1 VRRLRQGIAPGG
13 ARRALDL
20 LLAGTAFVLLLPLL
34 AVVALA
40 VLVTS
45 RGPIIFSQARVGQGG
60 VPFTLH
66 KFRSMRCGVSGPA
79 VTTADDN
86 RLTPIGKFLRLFG
99 VDELP
104 QLLNVLRGDMT
115 LVGPRPETPAL
126 AARYPAGCAAVF
138 QHRPGLT
145 GPASVRLR
153 DRDVLRSPFEDLE
166 AYYLEVV
173 VPAKAAVDME
183 FLAAPT
189 LARTLGV
196 IGETAIYLITWGHTR
211 RAVPLR
217 SRANQHGTAG
227 SGPHLRGSPTLGG
240 RSKYSEEPAVA
251 SVSHRGPIH
260 LGLDVPPQHDLGGD
274 PSD

>member
-1 VRRLRQGIAPGG
+1 MRRPRKGIALS
-13 ARRALDL
+13 ASRRVLDL
-20 LLAGTAFVLLLPLL
+20 LLAGTTFVLLLPLL
-34 AVVALA
+34 AVVAVA

-45 RGPIIFSQARVGQGG
+45 RGPIIFSQERIGQGG
-60 VPFTLH
+60 VPFTLY
-66 KFRSMRCGVSGPA
+66 KFRSMRCGASGPH

-86 RLTPIGKFLRLFG
+86 RLTAIGKLLRLFG
-99 VDELP
+99 IDELP

-126 AARYPAGCAAVF
+126 AARYPAACGAVF

-145 GPASVRLR
+145 GPAAVRLR
-153 DRDVLRSPFEDLE
+153 DRDELRSPFEDLE

-173 VPAKAAVDME
+173 VPAKVAVDMQ

-196 IGETAIYLITWGHTR
+196 IGETALYLITWGRTR

-217 SRANQHGTAG
+217 LELEQGAEA
-227 SGPHLRGSPTLGG
+227 
-240 RSKYSEEPAVA
+240 
-251 SVSHRGPIH
+251 
-260 LGLDVPPQHDLGGD
+260 
-274 PSD
+274 PSLPS

>member
-1 VRRLRQGIAPGG
+1 MRRPRQGIAPSV

-20 LLAGTAFVLLLPLL
+20 LLAGATFVLLLPLL
-34 AVVALA
+34 AVVAVA

-45 RGPIIFSQARVGQGG
+45 RGPVIFSQERVGQGG
-60 VPFTLH
+60 VPFTLY
-66 KFRSMRCGVSGPA
+66 KFRSMRSGASGPH

-86 RLTPIGKFLRLFG
+86 RLTVIGKLLRLLG
-99 VDELP
+99 LDELP

-126 AARYPAGCAAVF
+126 AARYPAGCGAVF

-145 GPASVRLR
+145 GPAAVRLR
-153 DRDVLRSPFEDLE
+153 DRDELRSPFEDLE

-173 VPAKAAVDME
+173 VPAKVAVDMQ

-196 IGETAIYLITWGHTR
+196 IAETALYLITWGRTR

-217 SRANQHGTAG
+217 LEIDQAA
-227 SGPHLRGSPTLGG
+227 
-240 RSKYSEEPAVA
+240 EA
-251 SVSHRGPIH
+251 
-260 LGLDVPPQHDLGGD
+260 
-274 PSD
+274 PSLPS